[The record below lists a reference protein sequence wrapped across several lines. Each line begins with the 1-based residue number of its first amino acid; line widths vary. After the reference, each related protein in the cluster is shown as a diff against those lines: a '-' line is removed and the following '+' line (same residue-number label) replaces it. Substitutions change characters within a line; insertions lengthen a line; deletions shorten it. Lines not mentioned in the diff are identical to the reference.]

1 MRRLQADTIWQTAI
15 KISLSFTITSP
26 LALLCYIKKLEP
38 FSRKKQKP
46 ACCKPSSNL
55 SVISI
60 ISLILLCPVFIQ
72 FREAWWKSSRF
83 TLSIFNTPL
92 SLETVWQTP
101 ADWPVLEE
109 KWNSE
114 PVIKRDI
121 HHCVNSELFQTFNL
135 LLVNIWLVHF
145 ACPCAKRRIDLSLGS
160 TESHLFPYRRRRRYL
175 LKCYF
180 SQGET

>member
-1 MRRLQADTIWQTAI
+1 MRQPIYIQDIEGFQSERPPGWYYLTDPDQD
-15 KISLSFTITSP
+15 FTLLHHNLPFSSP
-26 LALLCYIKKLEP
+26 LLHRKLEP
-38 FSRKKQKP
+38 LSRKKQKP

-83 TLSIFNTPL
+83 APSIFNASL

-101 ADWPVLEE
+101 ADWPVREE
-109 KWNSE
+109 KRNSE

-121 HHCVNSELFQTFNL
+121 HANCANFKVFL
-135 LLVNIWLVHF
+135 NI
-145 ACPCAKRRIDLSLGS
+145 
-160 TESHLFPYRRRRRYL
+160 
-175 LKCYF
+175 
-180 SQGET
+180 